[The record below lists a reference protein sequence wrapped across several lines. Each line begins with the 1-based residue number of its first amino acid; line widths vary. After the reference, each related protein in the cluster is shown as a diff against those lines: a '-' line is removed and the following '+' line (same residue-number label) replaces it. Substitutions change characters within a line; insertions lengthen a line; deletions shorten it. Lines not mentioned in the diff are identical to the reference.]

1 MQPCQPDEP
10 IEKKEK
16 EKLGFGEV
24 VDNEKAKP
32 SQACYL

>member
-10 IEKKEK
+10 IEKREK
-16 EKLGFGEV
+16 KLGFGEV